1 MSQVIQIK
9 RTAGTV
15 GAKTLHQGELAYSK
29 ADDKLYIGN
38 DIGNTDAHAPVA
50 IGGVAF
56 TEMLTPAVETSSPA
70 GLVLGD
76 QQESQETVTISSP
89 ATVTSSYNLTLPAA
103 DGAEDQVLS
112 TNGSG
117 QLGWA
122 TSTSSISDATDTTIA
137 SAANGNI
144 LVYNE
149 TGTTWNNLAVS
160 GDATIANTGAL
171 SISNDGKQAVKDFI
185 ESGDLNI
192 QGTVTSINST
202 AVAISDKTLAL
213 GISGGMIEG
222 KVVAD
227 GTTATVSDL
236 TGFAVAAG
244 AEVYIEKTGDIPAG
258 IYTVVTTSATG
269 FTFATSAT
277 VAPDTDIALSGEA
290 VTDVL
295 ADGGGL
301 VIPGETLK
309 TLTFDNATDA
319 FVSNQS
325 LGINQDEPGT
335 GETVT
340 SILKIEE
347 FDFGTVTKTEDSGT
361 VTTTATLGAA
371 GIGWGGD
378 TIGLDKGGTGLTTL
392 AKGSIFYGS
401 AENVVGEL
409 GVSGDVS
416 GNTDGVTGLLS
427 LAADNTLSWVTTV
440 DGGTW

>member
-9 RTAGTV
+9 RTADAV

-56 TEMLTPAVETSSPA
+56 TDMLAPADTTNSASV
-70 GLVLGD
+70 VLGD
-76 QQESQETVTISSP
+76 ADKSASVTLTVPTTL
-89 ATVTSSYNLTLPAA
+89 AASYNLTLPVD
-103 DGAEDQVLS
+103 DGDADQVLA
-112 TNGSG
+112 TDGSG
-117 QLGWA
+117 VLSWA
-122 TSTSSISDATDTTIA
+122 TSTSSVEDASDTTID
-137 SAANGNI
+137 SVTAADL
-144 LVYNE
+144 LVYKDGSDGWSNV
-149 TGTTWNNLAVS
+149 AVS

-171 SISNDGKQAVKDFI
+171 TISNDGKQAVKDFI
-185 ESGDLNI
+185 ETGDLNI

-227 GTTATVSDL
+227 GSTATVSGL

-269 FTFATSAT
+269 FTFETSAT
-277 VAPDTDIALSGEA
+277 VAADTDIALSGAA

-301 VIPGETLK
+301 VIPGGTGLK

-347 FDFGTVTKTEDSGT
+347 FDFGTVTKTEDSGSI
-361 VTTTATLGAA
+361 TTTATLGAA

-409 GVSGDVS
+409 AATGVTG
-416 GNTDGVTGLLS
+416 TQTGLLS
-427 LAADNTLSWVTTV
+427 LAADDTLSWTTTI
-440 DGGTW
+440 DGGSW

>member
-1 MSQVIQIK
+1 
-9 RTAGTV
+9 
-15 GAKTLHQGELAYSK
+15 
-29 ADDKLYIGN
+29 
-38 DIGNTDAHAPVA
+38 GNTDAHAPVA

-76 QQESQETVTISSP
+76 QQQSQETVTISSP

-269 FTFATSAT
+269 FTFATSA
-277 VAPDTDIALSGEA
+277 
-290 VTDVL
+290 
-295 ADGGGL
+295 
-301 VIPGETLK
+301 
-309 TLTFDNATDA
+309 
-319 FVSNQS
+319 
-325 LGINQDEPGT
+325 
-335 GETVT
+335 
-340 SILKIEE
+340 
-347 FDFGTVTKTEDSGT
+347 
-361 VTTTATLGAA
+361 
-371 GIGWGGD
+371 
-378 TIGLDKGGTGLTTL
+378 
-392 AKGSIFYGS
+392 
-401 AENVVGEL
+401 
-409 GVSGDVS
+409 
-416 GNTDGVTGLLS
+416 
-427 LAADNTLSWVTTV
+427 
-440 DGGTW
+440 